1 MQRGVIKLTEE
12 EKRKLEEQQAHK
24 ERCLEVYNIV
34 KKWKDGKINRLQVQ
48 KFIDE
53 QKDRE
58 QAKKM
63 INERLATIRKYSG

>member
-12 EKRKLEEQQAHK
+12 EKRKHEEQQARK
-24 ERCLEVYNIV
+24 EKCLEVYNIV

-53 QKDRE
+53 QEDRE